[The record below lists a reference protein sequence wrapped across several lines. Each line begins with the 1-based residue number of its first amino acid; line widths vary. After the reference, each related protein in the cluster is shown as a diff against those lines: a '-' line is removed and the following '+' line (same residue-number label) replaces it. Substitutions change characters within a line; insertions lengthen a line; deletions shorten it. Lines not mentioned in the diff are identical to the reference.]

1 MISTPTLPSKFVH
14 LKYLRFTLHE
24 DEAISPAYDYLS
36 LVSFLEASPCLETFI
51 FQQGMKHDSIIGD
64 SSHLRQLPEHR
75 HDKLKSVAI
84 GGFCSAKSLVELTC
98 HIVENATSLEFLLLD
113 TTQGSF
119 SSDGCSVDKPGK
131 CVAMGR
137 DILLEAC
144 RARLAIR
151 THIEGII
158 PSRVKLDVVEPCSR
172 CHDVQYIDKV
182 SIAV

>member
-51 FQQGMKHDSIIGD
+51 FQVIQQGMKHDSIIGD

-113 TTQGSF
+113 TTQGYNYTPYRDTLSK
-119 SSDGCSVDKPGK
+119 SSDIHE
-131 CVAMGR
+131 GR
-137 DILLEAC
+137 KMRIYILQMLVTLHRKSC
-144 RARLAIR
+144 
-151 THIEGII
+151 
-158 PSRVKLDVVEPCSR
+158 
-172 CHDVQYIDKV
+172 Q
-182 SIAV
+182 